1 MVPAPGAAVAPL
13 QAVWTSGYEKSS
25 NGALTWEGTKK
36 LRCLAK
42 VFQCHKFEPEVEFI
56 SSNSSSSNK
65 SDSENE
71 DFIICHDKIL
81 LDCYNTIV
89 KKKRVYLLLI
99 VVQCRVCIN
108 IQRNV
113 VKSEPLLAESELPLQ
128 VKFEV

>member
-1 MVPAPGAAVAPL
+1 MGSIDDSGAAPGAAVAPL
-13 QAVWTSGYEKSS
+13 QAVWTSGYERSS

-36 LRCLAK
+36 LRYLAK
-42 VFQCHKFEPEVEFI
+42 VFQCHKYEPEVEFI

-71 DFIICHDKIL
+71 DFIICHDKFL

-89 KKKRVYLLLI
+89 KKKKKESIYIGMLI

-108 IQRNV
+108 VQRDV
-113 VKSEPLLAESELPLQ
+113 
-128 VKFEV
+128 